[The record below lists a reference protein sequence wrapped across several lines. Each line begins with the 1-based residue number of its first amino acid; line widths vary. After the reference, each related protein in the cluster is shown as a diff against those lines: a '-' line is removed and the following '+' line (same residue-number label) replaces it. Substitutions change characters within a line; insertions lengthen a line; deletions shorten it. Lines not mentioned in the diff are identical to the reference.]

1 MEERNAALSLDV
13 TLLLLSLLL
22 LLQGPIE
29 NLNDHLA
36 APYTN
41 NAWAA
46 ATKFVPGN

>member
-1 MEERNAALSLDV
+1 MLI
-13 TLLLLSLLL
+13 LLLLLL

-46 ATKFVPGN
+46 ATKFTPGN

>member
-1 MEERNAALSLDV
+1 MPPLAALHLPPD
-13 TLLLLSLLL
+13 TMLLLLP